1 MQTREAQDYSGI
13 QSVLKKGHK
22 EGHSSSEG
30 VCSQSDVRPSDCALR
45 TTNPIRNIVDR
56 LQLPAEHLRH
66 KKLLSLAL
74 GDPTAYLDPPIEL
87 IQAVQ
92 KRLVDDQHSLISAFG
107 YPPATGYDA
116 TKIAIATRAN
126 DYNHKL
132 LQELEVKDTN
142 VPQHYTKE
150 DIILASG
157 CSGALDLAIKVLCSA
172 SDTILIPKPGFSLYR
187 TISTSLD
194 LDVHEYNL
202 IPERS
207 WEMDLDELEQ
217 FLGNSKKKISA
228 WIVNNPSNPC
238 GSVYSLKHLTGISKL
253 ALKHN
258 IPLISDEIYEDM
270 TFTPHVYIPMSIV
283 HKGPLLTCSGLAK
296 RFLVPGWR
304 VGWILIHDQSREKGK
319 GEVMRQV
326 RKGLVDLA
334 GLILGP
340 NSLIQAALNDIFA
353 NVPTRFYQNINTYL
367 HNNSLL
373 CTKILSGIPG
383 LRVIPPQGT
392 LYLLVSILWV
402 NFPHFKDDVEFCQA
416 LLNEELVSCL
426 PGSIFGAD
434 GFIRIVF
441 AAPEDVLREALMR
454 LKSFAGRH
462 FRV

>member
-1 MQTREAQDYSGI
+1 M
-13 QSVLKKGHK
+13 QSVLKKVHK
-22 EGHSSSEG
+22 ESHSSLERECNQPG
-30 VCSQSDVRPSDCALR
+30 IRPSDCALR

-56 LQLPAEHLRH
+56 LQLPAEHLRN

-74 GDPTAYLDPPIEL
+74 GDPTAYLDPPTEL
-87 IQAVQ
+87 IEAVQ
-92 KRLVDDQHSLISAFG
+92 RKLMDSQHSSISAFG

-116 TKIAIATRAN
+116 AKTAIATRAN
-126 DYNHKL
+126 EYNHKL
-132 LQELEVKDTN
+132 LQELESKDMLSA
-142 VPQHYTKE
+142 PQHYVKE
-150 DIILASG
+150 DVILASG

-172 SDTILIPKPGFSLYR
+172 ADTILIPRPGFSLYR
-187 TISTSLD
+187 TIATSLD
-194 LDVHEYNL
+194 LDVHEYKL

-207 WEMDLDELEQ
+207 WEVDLEDLER
-217 FLGNSKKKISA
+217 FLKSSKKRTSA

-238 GSVYSLKHLTGISKL
+238 GSVYSLKHLASISKL
-253 ALKHN
+253 ALKYN

-270 TFTPHVYIPMSIV
+270 TFTPHAYIPMSIV

-304 VGWILIHDQSREKGK
+304 VGWILIQDQRGEEGK
-319 GEVMRQV
+319 GEMMQQV

-340 NSLIQAALNDIFA
+340 NSLIQASVSDIFV
-353 NVPTRFYQNINTYL
+353 NVPAKFYENINTYL

-373 CTKILSGIPG
+373 CTRILSEIPG
-383 LRVIPPQGT
+383 LRAIPPQGT
-392 LYLLVSILWV
+392 LYLLVSILSEH
-402 NFPHFKDDVEFCQA
+402 FPSFKDDVEFCQA
-416 LLNEELVSCL
+416 LLNEEMVSCL

-441 AAPEDVLREALMR
+441 AAPEDVLKEALVR
-454 LKSFAGRH
+454 LKSFAERH